1 MSYPEFDKIEVSTKT
16 IIAVTNWNLEIKKLF
31 NILPITDYVIVP
43 KRRGRKRKEEVPDP
57 NAGIKEGS
65 IVTIKY
71 QNDIRGVDLKGK
83 KNDNKSGG
91 YFRNSVTIV
100 MYVDGKMI
108 NFKISKNGK
117 FQITGCK
124 YDYQAERC
132 IMFLWEYVK
141 NTGLCK
147 CEKDPEVIFITVMTN
162 IDFNLGFT
170 VNREVL
176 DEYINTMTE
185 YNSLLETSFGYTGV
199 NIKIPMLPPYDI
211 PLTKITYKDD
221 KWNHSELLYKEYI
234 ETLEEKDKRKEQSKT
249 RYNTILAFQSG
260 NIILSSMHVKTMKKT
275 YEDFIDIVRT
285 SRDQIEERIS

>member
-1 MSYPEFDKIEVSTKT
+1 MSYPEFEKIEVSTKT

-31 NILPITDYVIVP
+31 NILPITDYVLIP
-43 KRRGRKRKEEVPDP
+43 KRRGRKRKEEVPNP

-71 QNDIRGVDLKGK
+71 QNDIRGVELKGK
-83 KNDNKSGG
+83 KSDKSAG

-100 MYVDGKMI
+100 MYIDGKMI

-124 YDYQAERC
+124 YDYQAEKC
-132 IMFLWEYVK
+132 ITYLWDYVK
-141 NTGLCK
+141 DTGLCK
-147 CEKDPEVIFITVMTN
+147 CENDAEVTFITVMTN
-162 IDFNLGFT
+162 IDFNLGFS

-176 DEYINTMTE
+176 DENINTLTD

-199 NIKIPMLPPYDI
+199 NIKIPMPSPNDI
-211 PLTKITYKDD
+211 PLKKITYRDGQ
-221 KWNHSELLYKEYI
+221 WIRSEILYKDYI
-234 ETLEEKDKRKEQSKT
+234 ETLEEKDRKKESTKV

-260 NIILSSMHVKTMKKT
+260 NIILSSMHVKTMQKT
-275 YEDFIDIVRT
+275 YEYFIDMIKQWRENV
-285 SRDQIEERIS
+285 EEKIF

>member
-31 NILPITDYVIVP
+31 NILPISDYVIVP
-43 KRRGRKRKEEVPDP
+43 KRRGRKRKEEVPNP
-57 NAGIKEGS
+57 NIGLKEGS

-83 KNDNKSGG
+83 KNDGKSGG

-100 MYVDGKMI
+100 MYIDGKMI

-124 YDYQAERC
+124 HDYQAEKC
-132 IMFLWEYVK
+132 ITFLWEYVK

-147 CEKDPEVIFITVMTN
+147 CEKDPEVTFITVMTN

-211 PLTKITYKDD
+211 PLTKITYKNEE
-221 KWNHSELLYKEYI
+221 WLRSEILYRDYI
-234 ETLEEKDKRKEQSKT
+234 DTLEEKDKRKEQNKT

-275 YEDFIDIVRT
+275 YEDFIDIVKT
-285 SRDQIEERIS
+285 SREQIEERII